1 METLKLKRKRCREC
15 ILNGELVDSPTS
27 NYFICPFLF
36 SFSKSVLS
44 ILCMLITKVGVMDKE

>member
-1 METLKLKRKRCREC
+1 METLKLKTKTYREC

-44 ILCMLITKVGVMDKE
+44 IHCMLISKVGVMYKE